1 MVIHVYPTR
10 LHTEQSP
17 RWRARA
23 EDRGVRL
30 WTRVYASKTDAAIK
44 AIAMVD
50 AALSYGETGD
60 FVGLA
65 DGSFRRMRV
74 GEMVIDDEA

>member
-1 MVIHVYPTR
+1 MILHVYTTR
-10 LHTEQSP
+10 LHTEQTP

-30 WTRVYASKTDAAIK
+30 WTFPKPSETDAATK
-44 AIAMVD
+44 AIVMVR
-50 AALSYGETGD
+50 AALEAGETGD

-74 GEMVIDDEA
+74 GEMVIDDV